1 MRFRPSVLLV
11 VALILFAASCS
22 DDDTSILDG
31 GKHWLVQFHRL
42 TLASDT
48 PDRLEVEV
56 EVLTGANLAQRA
68 PDGTAVIVSTTVGAF
83 ETGGGRA
90 EIQTVG
96 GYALAL
102 LELPA
107 DRPAGGT
114 ITARVGE
121 VATAMEILVDEA
133 GSMQL
138 GAR

>member
-1 MRFRPSVLLV
+1 LTLV
-11 VALILFAASCS
+11 AMACG

-42 TLASDT
+42 TVASDT
-48 PDRLEVEV
+48 PDRLEVEI
-56 EVLTGANLAQRA
+56 EVLTGANLVQRA

-83 ETGGGRA
+83 ETGAGRA
-90 EIQTVG
+90 EIRTEG

-107 DRPAGGT
+107 DRPANGT

-121 VATAMEILVDEA
+121 AEATMKILVDRTGA
-133 GSMQL
+133 MQL
-138 GAR
+138 GAP